1 MQLSF
6 AVPAACD
13 GWQLRDVLRKLCIS
27 AQLSR
32 AVKRGSGFFLDG
44 LPVHTDVRARA
55 GQTLSFLLPN
65 EPPTAVPPEPLP
77 LAIAYEDDHAL
88 LLQKPAGMAVHP
100 TRGYESGTLANA
112 WMGVLQARGQ
122 QGVFRPVSRL
132 DVNTS
137 GLVLCAQNAYAAPLL
152 AAGAQKQYL
161 AVCEGELPPG
171 PGVIDAPI
179 ALCEGSTVRRRALP
193 KGAPGRPSRT
203 EYAILAAGG
212 GLSLAAVRPLTGRT
226 HQIRV
231 HFASLGHP
239 LAGDDLYGGSRTRIA
254 RQALHCASVTF
265 SSPAAIPDHRHTVT
279 SPLPPDMAA
288 LAGEIPGAGAA
299 LAAFYAEKGEEP
311 GLIPAGSGSMPKS

>member
-6 AVPAACD
+6 AVPPGCD
-13 GWQLRDVLRKLCIS
+13 GWQLRDVLRRLRVS

-44 LPVHTDVRARA
+44 LPVHTDIRVKA
-55 GQTLSFLLPN
+55 GQTLTFCLPP
-65 EPPTAVPPEPLP
+65 ELPTAVAPEPLP
-77 LAIAYEDDHAL
+77 IAIAYEDEHAL

-100 TRGYESGTLANA
+100 TKGYESGTLANG
-112 WMGVLQARGQ
+112 WLGVLQARGQ

-137 GLVLCAQNAYAAPLL
+137 GLVLAAKNAYAAPLL

-161 AVCEGELPPG
+161 AICEGELPPG
-171 PGVIDAPI
+171 PGLIDAPI
-179 ALCEGSTVRRRALP
+179 ALCEGSTVKRRALP
-193 KGAPGRPSRT
+193 QGLPGKPSRT
-203 EYAILAAGG
+203 EYTVLAAGG
-212 GLSLAAVRPLTGRT
+212 EFSLTAVRPLTGRT

-239 LAGDDLYGGSRTRIA
+239 LAGDDLYGGSRAWISRH
-254 RQALHCASVTF
+254 ALHCARVAF
-265 SSPAAIPDHRHTVT
+265 CSPAAIPDCRPPVVAVV

-288 LAGEIPGAGAA
+288 LAARIPGAEAA
-299 LAAFYAEKGEEP
+299 LRAFYAAKW
-311 GLIPAGSGSMPKS
+311 PKSLH